1 MSTYPQCIVPKRLT
15 TWKGEKE
22 RVFAEKEE
30 SSAEGSVKGRE
41 VESKIF
47 YVQQTYRRMQFTRQG
62 IHAQLT
68 ENKSTTGKA
77 KKKKVFSL
85 VSAPIKT

>member
-15 TWKGEKE
+15 TCKGEKE

-30 SSAEGSVKGRE
+30 SSVEGSVKGRE

-47 YVQQTYRRMQFTRQG
+47 YVQQAHTIDKTRSYM
-62 IHAQLT
+62 H
-68 ENKSTTGKA
+68 S
-77 KKKKVFSL
+77 
-85 VSAPIKT
+85 